1 MLALQEALERTVDAA
16 KGLLERAEAA
26 AASAEGGEVGLN
38 AFMHMCCL
46 KRFVTDG
53 PLTLLNPKSS
63 DFFFFFFAFLW
74 EYFSL
79 KTKAMRLFIWGNFSS
94 FPNQF
99 LPQNCVLPLW
109 VGRYVLLLHCCC
121 TAVVGRFGEWVVGA
135 RWVATRSL
143 PELSGDRKKT
153 YLPATKCS

>member
-46 KRFVTDG
+46 KRFVNDG

-63 DFFFFFFAFLW
+63 FFLFFFCFFVGVFFL
-74 EYFSL
+74 E
-79 KTKAMRLFIWGNFSS
+79 
-94 FPNQF
+94 NQ
-99 LPQNCVLPLW
+99 
-109 VGRYVLLLHCCC
+109 
-121 TAVVGRFGEWVVGA
+121 
-135 RWVATRSL
+135 
-143 PELSGDRKKT
+143 GDAIVH
-153 YLPATKCS
+153 LG